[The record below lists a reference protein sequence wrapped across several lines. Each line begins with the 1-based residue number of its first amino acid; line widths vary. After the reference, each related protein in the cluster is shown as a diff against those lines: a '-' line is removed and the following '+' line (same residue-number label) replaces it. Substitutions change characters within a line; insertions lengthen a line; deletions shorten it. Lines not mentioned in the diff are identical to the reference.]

1 MLLRTVLSLVFLCLT
16 LAANASPAPFRIEG
30 TDPLNGEKIS
40 TASLEKKGSV
50 VVFLSAKCP
59 CSNSHIVELKNLS
72 KEFSDFEFVGVHS
85 NGDEPAAKAYF
96 ENIALPFRV
105 IEDKNF
111 ALANQLKALK
121 TPHVF
126 VLDHDGKTLYQGG
139 VSDSKKFERATK
151 KYLRAALTDIHE
163 GRAVATAEGRTLGCE
178 ISRGEKHVW

>member
-1 MLLRTVLSLVFLCLT
+1 MLFRPLLSLFLLCLT
-16 LAANASPAPFRIEG
+16 LLANASPAPFRIEG
-30 TDPLNGEKIS
+30 TDLLNGENIS
-40 TASLEKKGSV
+40 AVGKEKKGLV

-59 CSNSHIVELKNLS
+59 CSNSHIVELKSL
-72 KEFSDFEFVGVHS
+72 FQDFPDFEFVGVHS
-85 NGDEPAAKAYF
+85 NGNEPAAKTYF

-105 IEDKNF
+105 IEDKDF

-126 VLDHDGKTLYQGG
+126 VLDRDGKTLYQGG

-151 KYLRAALTDIHE
+151 KYLRSALTDLHD